1 MSISQFFQRMPAWE
15 IPTVEGFFFPTCPL
29 HQVYNLYCRQ
39 PWWVT
44 KTASWWLQEREQE
57 GARRYLFP
65 PIQNIEIQFIAGHM
79 SQRKQLSAAVDL
91 RGSNLISMTRCHW
104 HFSGMSGNGL
114 AWRSGPPVLVS
125 NGWLWGRGP
134 VSDGRKSES
143 HFFKHFFVVVDGHFL
158 VIAAPWFFL
167 FLLLLLSPSG
177 VLVTQ
182 LGVRGFD
189 LCQLPWCKY
198 SYLGYQPDVSEYG
211 VGKIQD
217 MHVIGFQEPAR
228 SLFQQYYTG
237 PCLTHTVSRG

>member
-91 RGSNLISMTRCHW
+91 RGSNLISMTWCHW
-104 HFSGMSGNGL
+104 HFSGTSGNGL

-125 NGWLWGRGP
+125 KGWLWGRGP

-143 HFFKHFFVVVDGHFL
+143 HFFKHFFCCCGWTFL
-158 VIAAPWFFL
+158 GSCCPMVLP
-167 FLLLLLSPSG
+167 LLITFA
-177 VLVTQ
+177 VTQ
-182 LGVRGFD
+182 WCACDPAGRGGLWFV
-189 LCQLPWCKY
+189 PT
-198 SYLGYQPDVSEYG
+198 SMV
-211 VGKIQD
+211 
-217 MHVIGFQEPAR
+217 
-228 SLFQQYYTG
+228 
-237 PCLTHTVSRG
+237 